1 MKKILSVV
9 VSLLIVFAL
18 TACSS
23 NSTTDES
30 ANVASETE
38 SALEEQNKDF
48 AEDYMTMYYADLFLT
63 AQMDTLPKK
72 AENGCYYFVELR
84 SGTRYIYRLTSAE
97 FAKSCQSAQLWTQ
110 SDENF
115 SWNYGT
121 TFVNLDTLTGFDGN
135 VFTQIYHN
143 YIYVYGENQN
153 LIYKIDCDDPENVT
167 TIQLTFAPYSFF
179 FYDDRIYYV
188 QSIEPTV
195 ENQPD
200 HIAIYQSDL
209 NGSDMKT
216 VIDGADGFA
225 NASDYEI
232 YHVYASS
239 GYLYFILRDDGFES
253 NVFLYCRCRLD
264 GTEKEIWRVSN
275 ENFYLAVNEKYVV
288 SLTASYD
295 DEAASGLGLTVDIFD
310 VQNLSEVK
318 SFSVALDED
327 IAVWFTEDMWPYPF
341 MYDGAMITTDLL
353 GYTASM
359 YDFYSQEI
367 SINTDTES
375 INMSTYD
382 GLLVRPARD
391 ERFTLLATGDDSSIT
406 VYYEKIVS

>member
-9 VSLLIVFAL
+9 VGLLIVFAF

-23 NSTTDES
+23 NGTTNEA
-30 ANVASETE
+30 ANIASETE
-38 SALEEQNKDF
+38 PSLQEQNKDF
-48 AEDYMTMYYADLFLT
+48 EEDYMTMYYADQFLT
-63 AQMDTLPKK
+63 TQNDTLPKK

-97 FAKSCQSAQLWTQ
+97 FAKSCQSSLLWTQ
-110 SDENF
+110 RDDSF

-121 TFVNLDTLTGFDGN
+121 TFVNLDTLTGFEGG
-135 VFTQIYHN
+135 VFTQIYQN

-153 LIYKIDCDDPENVT
+153 LIYKINCDDPEDIK
-167 TIQLTFAPYSFF
+167 TIELNFQPDAFF
-179 FYDDRIYYV
+179 FYDDKIYYV
-188 QSIEPTV
+188 LSIEPTV

-225 NASDYEI
+225 NASDDEI
-232 YHVYASS
+232 YHIYASN

-264 GTEKEIWRVSN
+264 GTEKEIWRVFDGLSS
-275 ENFYLAVNEKYVV
+275 LVVNDKYVA
-288 SLTASYD
+288 SLTMPYD
-295 DEAASGLGLTVDIFD
+295 DEALNGLSVKIFD
-310 VQNLSEVK
+310 VQNLSEIK
-318 SFSVALDED
+318 SFSVTLDED
-327 IAVWFTEDMWPYPF
+327 IAESVLLFPF
-341 MYDGAMITTDLL
+341 MYVDNTIVSDLL
-353 GYTASM
+353 GYT
-359 YDFYSQEI
+359 DTGNLSQEI

-375 INMSTYD
+375 INISTYD
-382 GLLVRPARD
+382 GLLVRPAHD
-391 ERFTLLATGDDSSIT
+391 ERFTLQVTGDDSFIT
-406 VYYEKIVS
+406 AYYVKIVS